1 MPARS
6 SRLSG
11 FYRLSVEERRKAL
24 LEVTDLSEDAVNAL
38 ASADALTEEAADH
51 MIENVVG
58 RFVLPVGLATNFIV
72 DGEEYLIPFVL
83 EESSVV
89 AAASN
94 MARLCPPPPKVASI
108 QQPPCTPSPPPR
120 LRASREAFSMTG
132 TW

>member
-1 MPARS
+1 MVSCSAGPAIHHACTEQPPLGVLPSHGRRTAS
-6 SRLSG
+6 SPQ
-11 FYRLSVEERRKAL
+11 EA
-24 LEVTDLSEDAVNAL
+24 TNLSEEAVEAL
-38 ASADALTEEAADH
+38 ASADALSEEAADH

-94 MARLCPPPPKVASI
+94 MARRCRSTGGFVSSNDR
-108 QQPPCTPSPPPR
+108 PS
-120 LRASREAFSMTG
+120 
-132 TW
+132 